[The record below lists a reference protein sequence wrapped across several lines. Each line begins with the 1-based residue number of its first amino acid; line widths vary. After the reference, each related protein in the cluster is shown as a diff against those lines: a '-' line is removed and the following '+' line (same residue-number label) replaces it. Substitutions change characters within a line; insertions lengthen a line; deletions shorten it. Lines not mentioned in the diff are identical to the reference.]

1 MNSHKF
7 FLSALEVE
15 TLVSYFYKL
24 LDNNK
29 DIKDYIYT
37 CEKPATKKDITIRF
51 KDGILSVYL
60 NENGNPDSLL
70 SEFNTKELILTI
82 HAGGI
87 TDTLRQSIF
96 SQSIRGCIEQAI
108 LNKYGY
114 KVYFARNQVKRRDV
128 VYCQCSILN
137 DKGGFVIQKFRIY
150 PNSSLYFRFD
160 LKNLKIENI
169 HEIDN

>member
-1 MNSHKF
+1 MKTGQF
-7 FLSALEVE
+7 FLSALEIE
-15 TLVSYFYKL
+15 SLVSYFYRL

-29 DIKDYIYT
+29 DAESIYT
-37 CEKPATKKDITIRF
+37 CEKPATKQDITIRF
-51 KDGILSVYL
+51 KHGILSVWL
-60 NENGNPDSLL
+60 NENGNPASLL
-70 SEFNTKELILTI
+70 SEFDTKRLILTI

-108 LNKYGY
+108 LKKYGY

-137 DKGGFVIQKFRIY
+137 DKGGFVIKKFRIY
-150 PNSSLYFRFD
+150 PNSPLYFRFD
-160 LKNLKIENI
+160 LKNLVIENL
-169 HEIDN
+169 HENK

>member
-1 MNSHKF
+1 MESGQF
-7 FLSALEVE
+7 FLSALEIE
-15 TLVSYFYKL
+15 SLVSYFYRL

-29 DIKDYIYT
+29 DTKDYIYT
-37 CEKPATKKDITIRF
+37 CDKPATKHDVTIRF
-51 KDGILSVYL
+51 KQGILSVWL
-60 NENGNPDSLL
+60 NENGNPASLL

-108 LNKYGY
+108 LKKYGY

-137 DKGGFVIQKFRIY
+137 DKGGFVIKKFRIY
-150 PNSSLYFRFD
+150 PNSPLYFRFD
-160 LKNLKIENI
+160 LKNLFIENL
-169 HEIDN
+169 HENNN

>member
-1 MNSHKF
+1 MIDSHKF

-15 TLVSYFYKL
+15 SLVSYFYRL

-29 DIKDYIYT
+29 DVESIYT
-37 CEKPATKKDITIRF
+37 CEKPASKFDVTIRF
-51 KDGILSVYL
+51 KDGILSMWL
-60 NENGNPDSLL
+60 NDNGNPASLL
-70 SEFNTKELILTI
+70 SEFDTKELILTI

-108 LNKYGY
+108 LKKYGY

-137 DKGGFVIQKFRIY
+137 DKGGFVIKKFRIY
-150 PNSSLYFRFD
+150 PNSPLYFRFD
-160 LKNLKIENI
+160 LKNLAIENL
-169 HEIDN
+169 HENK

>member
-1 MNSHKF
+1 MESGQF

-15 TLVSYFYKL
+15 SLVSYFYKL

-29 DIKDYIYT
+29 DAESIYT
-37 CEKPATKKDITIRF
+37 CEKPATKQDVTIRF
-51 KDGILSVYL
+51 KDGILSVWL
-60 NENGNPDSLL
+60 NENGNPASLL
-70 SEFNTKELILTI
+70 SEFDTKELVLTI

-108 LNKYGY
+108 LKKYGY

-137 DKGGFVIQKFRIY
+137 DKGGFVIKKFRIY
-150 PNSSLYFRFD
+150 PNSPLYFRFD
-160 LKNLKIENI
+160 LKKLVIENL
-169 HEIDN
+169 HENK

>member
-1 MNSHKF
+1 MESGQF
-7 FLSALEVE
+7 FLSALEIE
-15 TLVSYFYKL
+15 SLVSYFYRL

-37 CEKPATKKDITIRF
+37 CEKPATKHDVTIRF
-51 KDGILSVYL
+51 KDGILSVWL
-60 NENGNPDSLL
+60 NENGNPASLL
-70 SEFNTKELILTI
+70 SEFDTKELILTI

-108 LNKYGY
+108 LKKYGY
-114 KVYFARNQVKRRDV
+114 KVYFARNQIKRRDV

-137 DKGGFVIQKFRIY
+137 DKGGFVIKKFRIY
-150 PNSSLYFRFD
+150 PNSPLYFRFD
-160 LKNLKIENI
+160 LKKLVIENL
-169 HEIDN
+169 HENK

>member
-1 MNSHKF
+1 MESGQF
-7 FLSALEVE
+7 FLSALEIE
-15 TLVSYFYKL
+15 SLVSYFYKL
-24 LDNNK
+24 LYENK
-29 DIKDYIYT
+29 DTQDYIYT
-37 CEKPATKKDITIRF
+37 CDKPATKQDVTIRF
-51 KDGILSVYL
+51 KDGILSVWL
-60 NENGNPDSLL
+60 NENGNPASLL

-108 LNKYGY
+108 LKKYGY

-137 DKGGFVIQKFRIY
+137 DKGGFVIKKFRIY
-150 PNSSLYFRFD
+150 PNSPLYFRFD
-160 LKNLKIENI
+160 LKNLAIENL
-169 HEIDN
+169 HENK

>member
-1 MNSHKF
+1 MDSHKF
-7 FLSALEVE
+7 FLSSLEVE
-15 TLVSYFYKL
+15 SLVSYFYKL

-37 CEKPATKKDITIRF
+37 CEKPATKQDITIRF
-51 KDGILSVYL
+51 KQGILSVWL
-60 NENGNPDSLL
+60 NDNGNPAPLL

-108 LNKYGY
+108 LKKYGY
-114 KVYFARNQVKRRDV
+114 RVYFARNQVKRRDV

-137 DKGGFVIQKFRIY
+137 DKGGFVIKKFRIY
-150 PNSSLYFRFD
+150 PNSPLYFRFD
-160 LKNLKIENI
+160 LKNLVIENI
-169 HEIDN
+169 QEIDN

>member
-1 MNSHKF
+1 MIDSHKF

-15 TLVSYFYKL
+15 SLVSYFYRL

-29 DIKDYIYT
+29 DVESIYT
-37 CEKPATKKDITIRF
+37 CEKPASKFDVTIRF
-51 KDGILSVYL
+51 KDGILSMWL
-60 NENGNPDSLL
+60 NDNGNPASLL
-70 SEFNTKELILTI
+70 SEFDTKELILTI

-108 LNKYGY
+108 LKKYGY

-137 DKGGFVIQKFRIY
+137 DKGGFVIKKFRIY
-150 PNSSLYFRFD
+150 PNSPLYFRFD
-160 LKNLKIENI
+160 LKNLAIENV
-169 HEIDN
+169 HENK

>member
-1 MNSHKF
+1 MESGQF
-7 FLSALEVE
+7 FLSALEIE
-15 TLVSYFYKL
+15 SLVSYFYKL

-29 DIKDYIYT
+29 DTQDYIYT
-37 CEKPATKKDITIRF
+37 CEKPASKFDVTISF
-51 KDGILSVYL
+51 KAGILSVWL
-60 NENGNPDSLL
+60 NENGNPASLL

-87 TDTLRQSIF
+87 TDTLRQSIL

-108 LNKYGY
+108 LKKYGY

-137 DKGGFVIQKFRIY
+137 DKGAFVIKKFRIY
-150 PNSSLYFRFD
+150 PNSPLYFRFD
-160 LKNLKIENI
+160 LKNLVIENL
-169 HEIDN
+169 HENK